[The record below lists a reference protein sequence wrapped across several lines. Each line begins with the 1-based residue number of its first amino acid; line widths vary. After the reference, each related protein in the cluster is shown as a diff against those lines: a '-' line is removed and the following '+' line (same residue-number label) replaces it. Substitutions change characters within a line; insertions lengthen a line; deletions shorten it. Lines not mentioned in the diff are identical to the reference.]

1 MDVMKLLG
9 GLLGGGL
16 DGGGLFKASSSG
28 GGSLA
33 DALGGM
39 LSGGSGSSGG
49 GLAGAL
55 GGLLGGGSG
64 GGGGDVITSALSNL
78 MGGGQGRSGGSSLM
92 PLLSMAL
99 AAFMG
104 NKGDSQATAG
114 AGASQLFD
122 AMADKPADQDAAL
135 DPRQAEDDAVL
146 LIKAMIAAAYADGRL
161 DEAERQA
168 ITSRME
174 SVGLDDDERAFIA
187 EELLSPAKVD
197 EIISGVKTRQQ
208 AWQVYAVS
216 ILGINVDTWEER
228 SYLQELAQ
236 GIGLSPEDRT
246 EIKRQLGLA

>member
-16 DGGGLFKASSSG
+16 DGGGLFKAAPSG

-39 LSGGSGSSGG
+39 LSGGSSSSGG

-64 GGGGDVITSALSNL
+64 GGGDVITSALSNL
-78 MGGGQGRSGGSSLM
+78 MGGGQSRSGGSSLM

-104 NKGDSQATAG
+104 NKGHSQATAG
-114 AGASQLFD
+114 AASSQLFD

-135 DPRQAEDDAVL
+135 DPRQSEDDAVL
-146 LIKAMIAAAYADGRL
+146 LIKSMIAAAYADGRL
-161 DEAERQA
+161 DETERQA

-228 SYLQELAQ
+228 SYLQELAR